1 MTLLRSYYSLLF
13 KIFETNLFTTPSFL
27 SIDCLIKFLLQISKS
42 ILSNPIYTPIPKQY
56 IYITLL
62 VKVITF
68 QTFFQVITYFK
79 LSTISK
85 NLRIRNNVSRNFPAV
100 IIPRNNSL
108 QKFASPLQI
117 AGESSMGMMAPS
129 SINFHPFNHRR

>member
-1 MTLLRSYYSLLF
+1 M
-13 KIFETNLFTTPSFL
+13 NLFTTPSFL

-85 NLRIRNNVSRNFPAV
+85 NL
-100 IIPRNNSL
+100 
-108 QKFASPLQI
+108 
-117 AGESSMGMMAPS
+117 
-129 SINFHPFNHRR
+129 